1 MTEARGIA
9 IAFALA
15 RFCLRIGENPIH
27 RRRSENPSSEKVI
40 REKDF
45 LKCSIF
51 RPPKNGDYGS
61 GVVTTSVQLSLHRAV
76 SS

>member
-45 LKCSIF
+45 LECSIF
-51 RPPKNGDYGS
+51 RPPKNGDY